1 MKRPVRSLLGA
12 GLVLVLVAGV
22 FTGPAAADGEDVDG
36 FAETVDNAV
45 RVTLVRSGGDYAV
58 QSVGGS
64 SAADRQGCAW
74 SVVFVPDLA
83 DAPYGTSAGPMP
95 DPAARFGLLLCNGD
109 VVRAIWV
116 APSDVVDL
124 DAAARGEAE
133 RYVRDVL
140 TPVVSIGVN
149 PAAKGLAGLRSW
161 FWIDGFAGSVT
172 APPISAF
179 GLTIE
184 VRMTSSTVRW
194 DFGDGTVQD
203 GDLGRAYPE
212 ESTVQHAHRSSGA
225 YRISATIALVPEYR
239 VNGGGWITLPDLTAV
254 AATTHQV
261 EQRQP
266 VITET

>member
-1 MKRPVRSLLGA
+1 MRLLAACFIAASLWHLVPAQADETIPVG
-12 GLVLVLVAGV
+12 G
-22 FTGPAAADGEDVDG
+22 
-36 FAETVDNAV
+36 AETIDNAV
-45 RVTLVRSGGDYAV
+45 RVTLVRSGGDYSV
-58 QSVGGS
+58 QGVSGGG
-64 SAADRQGCAW
+64 AGAHQGCAW

-95 DPAARFGLLLCNGD
+95 DPAARFALLLCNGS

-116 APSDVVDL
+116 APSDVIDL
-124 DAAARGEAE
+124 DAAARAEAE

-140 TPVVSIGVN
+140 TPAVSIGVN

-179 GLTIE
+179 GLTID
-184 VRMTSSTVRW
+184 VRMAAGGVRW
-194 DFGDGTVQD
+194 DFGDGTIAD

-212 ESTVQHAHRSSGA
+212 ESTVQHAHRSAGS
-225 YRISATIALVPEYR
+225 YRITATIALVPEYR
-239 VNGGGWITLPDLTAV
+239 VNGGGWITLPNLMAV

-261 EQRQP
+261 EQRQA
-266 VITET
+266 VVTDT

>member
-1 MKRPVRSLLGA
+1 MRRIA
-12 GLVLVLVAGV
+12 ALVLVLLLA
-22 FTGPAAADGEDVDG
+22 TRSSATAEDRDVD
-36 FAETVDNAV
+36 AETNQSANAV
-45 RVTLVRSGGDYAV
+45 RVTLVRSGGDYSV
-58 QSVGGS
+58 QGVSGGG
-64 SAADRQGCAW
+64 AGAHQGCAW

-95 DPAARFGLLLCNGD
+95 DPAARFALLLCNGS

-116 APSDVVDL
+116 APSDVIDL
-124 DAAARGEAE
+124 DAAARAEAE

-140 TPVVSIGVN
+140 TPAVSIGVN

-179 GLTIE
+179 GLTID
-184 VRMTSSTVRW
+184 VRMAAGGVRW
-194 DFGDGTVQD
+194 DFGDGTIAD

-212 ESTVQHAHRSSGA
+212 ESTVQHAHRSAGS
-225 YRISATIALVPEYR
+225 YRITATIALVPEYR
-239 VNGGGWITLPDLTAV
+239 VNGGGWITLPNLTAV

-266 VITET
+266 VVTKT